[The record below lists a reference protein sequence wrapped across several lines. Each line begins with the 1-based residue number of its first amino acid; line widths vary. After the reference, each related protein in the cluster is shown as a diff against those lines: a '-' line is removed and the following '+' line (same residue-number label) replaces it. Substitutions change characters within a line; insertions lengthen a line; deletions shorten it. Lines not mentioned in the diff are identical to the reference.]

1 MSLVSQRI
9 EPRQGTRSRPAGAT
23 FEAMNCR
30 AARQGNLGEGPQEL
44 RLRAGAVAFALGIVL
59 AVVMLKLGA
68 SPAQRLVLAVPFI
81 AGANGLYM
89 GLSSTCTSL
98 AARGLRDGGDGPTPI
113 VDRDELQRVRRS
125 AMVITA
131 FAMVSGALAT
141 SLFMIV

>member
-1 MSLVSQRI
+1 MNYC
-9 EPRQGTRSRPAGAT
+9 RS
-23 FEAMNCR
+23 
-30 AARQGNLGEGPQEL
+30 AREGNLGDRPQDL
-44 RLRAGAVAFALGIVL
+44 RLRMGAISFALGLVL

-89 GLSSTCTSL
+89 GLSRTCSSL
-98 AARGLRDGGDGPTPI
+98 AMQGLRDGGDGPTPI
-113 VDRDELQRVRRS
+113 VDRDELARVRRV
-125 AMVITA
+125 ALVVTA